1 MNIRTVLG
9 LLWVALVMG
18 CATPESRIKK
28 NPELFDAL
36 APDVQA
42 SVMTGKI
49 AIGFPKD
56 AVYLALGKPNRE
68 YRRTTEKGTSEVW
81 SYTATQTRMDRQRAD
96 VTVRYRDD
104 SGRMRSSREDVW
116 VDVEQKT
123 EYERVRV
130 EFVDGA
136 VSGIETLDQ

>member
-1 MNIRTVLG
+1 MNLRAVLG
-9 LLWVALVMG
+9 LLLVTLVVG

-42 SVMTGKI
+42 SVMSGKI
-49 AIGFPKD
+49 SIGFPKD

-68 YRRTTEKGTSEVW
+68 YSRTTEKGISEVW
-81 SYTATQTRMDRQRAD
+81 SYTATQTRTDRQRAD
-96 VTVRYRDD
+96 VNVRYQDA
-104 SGRMRSSREDVW
+104 SGKMRSTREDVW

-123 EYERVRV
+123 EYERLRV
-130 EFVDGA
+130 EFAEGV
-136 VSGIETLDQ
+136 VSGIETLAQ